1 MADRLGVSIAT
12 VSRALRNSHEVGE
25 ELKTK
30 IQALA
35 KELNYRPNPFAQ
47 SLRKEAPRVI
57 GVIVPNAPVSLKI
70 VPFCHG
76 KTECE
81 TAQIAVSVIKCTIE
95 TVKDGT
101 VIISCCR
108 HILAR
113 YVGGIVIGEELP
125 YEICACTVAAPSLTG
140 TIGGCWVGARD
151 VCMHVAV
158 VSGGH
163 EEKRTC
169 P

>member
-1 MADRLGVSIAT
+1 MGALTECIDGFNAIGSGSATILTGCCLGIG
-12 VSRALRNSHEVGE
+12 EVGLSNTEKE
-25 ELKTK
+25 E
-30 IQALA
+30 
-35 KELNYRPNPFAQ
+35 
-47 SLRKEAPRVI
+47 I
-57 GVIVPNAPVSLKI
+57 GIRIGIIVPNAPVSLKI

-113 YVGGIVIGEELP
+113 SVRARLP
-125 YEICACTVAAPSLTG
+125 PQV
-140 TIGGCWVGARD
+140 
-151 VCMHVAV
+151 
-158 VSGGH
+158 
-163 EEKRTC
+163 
-169 P
+169 